1 MSYDPEAQASSSTDA
16 AVEGPR
22 QEQWFLLCGASASPP
37 CTVGIGE
44 SWPPAP
50 PSTQDYNE
58 VPESEA
64 DLENEL
70 RQLIDKSLAENQ
82 ADYNE
87 APESE
92 AELENEL
99 RQLIDKSLTENQADY
114 NEVPDS
120 EAELENELRQLI
132 DKALSVAAVQSE
144 IDFAGAWRTLD
155 QASVR
160 AHAEP
165 HWRSPIAQWLRLRW
179 PLPDRQ

>member
-1 MSYDPEAQASSSTDA
+1 MSHDPEAQASSSTDA

-22 QEQWFLLCGASASPP
+22 QEHGRELCREVPWFLLCGASASPP

-50 PSTQDYNE
+50 PSTQDSNE

-64 DLENEL
+64 G
-70 RQLIDKSLAENQ
+70 
-82 ADYNE
+82 
-87 APESE
+87 
-92 AELENEL
+92 LENEL

-144 IDFAGAWRTLD
+144 IDFAWAWCTLEE
-155 QASVR
+155 ASAR

>member
-1 MSYDPEAQASSSTDA
+1 MSHDPEAQASSSTDA
-16 AVEGPR
+16 AVEGSRPER
-22 QEQWFLLCGASASPP
+22 GRELRRTVPWFLMCGAPASLP
-37 CTVGIGE
+37 CTVGVGVP
-44 SWPPAP
+44 WPPES

-99 RQLIDKSLTENQADY
+99 RQLIDK
-114 NEVPDS
+114 
-120 EAELENELRQLI
+120 
-132 DKALSVAAVQSE
+132 ALSVAAGQSE
-144 IDFAGAWRTLD
+144 IDFAWAWRTLD

>member
-50 PSTQDYNE
+50 PSTQDSNE

-64 DLENEL
+64 GLENEL

-82 ADYNE
+82 TDCNE

-92 AELENEL
+92 
-99 RQLIDKSLTENQADY
+99 T
-114 NEVPDS
+114 
-120 EAELENELRQLI
+120 ELENELRQLI
-132 DKALSVAAVQSE
+132 DKALSVAAGQSE
-144 IDFAGAWRTLD
+144 IDFAWAWRTLD
-155 QASVR
+155 QASSR

>member
-50 PSTQDYNE
+50 PSTQDSNE

-64 DLENEL
+64 G
-70 RQLIDKSLAENQ
+70 
-82 ADYNE
+82 
-87 APESE
+87 
-92 AELENEL
+92 LENEL
-99 RQLIDKSLTENQADY
+99 RQLIDKSLTENQAGY